1 MAERKKILIT
11 GAAGFLGS
19 HLCDFFIA
27 KDYHVIAMDNLITGR
42 IENIE
47 HLFPLENFEFCNHD
61 VTKFIHVPGKLD
73 YILHFASPAS
83 PIDYL
88 KIPIQTLKVG
98 SLGIHN
104 CLGLAKAKNARIL
117 IASTSE
123 VYGDPE
129 VHPQTEDY
137 WGHVNPVGPRGVYDE
152 AKRFQEAITMAYHTF
167 HKVETRIV
175 RIFNTYGPRMR
186 LNDGRVLP
194 AFIGQA
200 LRGEDL
206 TIFGDGSQTRS
217 FCYVD
222 DLVEGIYRL
231 LQSDCN
237 DPVNVGNP
245 SEISIADF
253 AQEIIELTGTDQ
265 KVIFKGLPT
274 DDPKQRQPDI
284 TKARAILNWEPK
296 IDRAE
301 GLKRTYEYF
310 KNLPEEEWTATA
322 HYNFEK
328 YIVR

>member
-1 MAERKKILIT
+1 MSDRKRILIT

-42 IENIE
+42 LENIE

-61 VTKFIHVPGKLD
+61 VSKFIHVPGKLD

-104 CLGLAKAKNARIL
+104 CLGLALAKNARVL

-152 AKRFQEAITMAYHTF
+152 AKRFQEAMTMAYHTF
-167 HKVETRIV
+167 HGVETRIV

-231 LQSDCN
+231 LLSDHAQ
-237 DPVNVGNP
+237 PVNIGNP
-245 SEISIADF
+245 SEISIGDF
-253 AQEIIELTGTDQ
+253 AEEIIKLTGTNQ
-265 KVIFKGLPT
+265 KVIYKDLPT

-284 TKARAILNWEPK
+284 TKARTLLNWEPT

-301 GLKRTYEYF
+301 GLKRTYAYF
-310 KNLPEEEWTATA
+310 KSLPEEELTATA
-322 HYNFEK
+322 HYNFDK
-328 YIVR
+328 YNIH